1 MKKYA
6 LILIS
11 LFMLGSVFAQE
22 KNDKT
27 LPAPYSKSR
36 MVNQT
41 LYIAGQIARNPETGK
56 LIEGDIKKATEQC
69 MKNVGAILKANKMG
83 YNDLMMVQIFL
94 LDLNDYG
101 KVNDAYRNFF
111 EDDVYP
117 ARVCLEVSKIPGG
130 SDIEI
135 SAVAETKDNND
146 FDLP

>member
-1 MKKYA
+1 MKKYV
-6 LILIS
+6 LIMIS
-11 LFMLGSVFAQE
+11 LFFLTSAFAQE
-22 KNDKT
+22 KKDKP

-36 MVNQT
+36 LVNQT

-69 MKNVGAILKANKMG
+69 MKNIGAILKANKMG

-101 KVNDAYRNFF
+101 KVNDAYRTFF
-111 EDDVYP
+111 EDDIYP

-135 SAVAETKDNND
+135 SAIAETKKDND